1 MATIIDRYDDQS
13 TFVAFLNVIVLNDK
27 QTQRLEDD
35 GFLTIRSLVELYEVP
50 GPKQFEVYLKD
61 LNKTFATASTLNLRI
76 YYSPGVINRLV
87 GFLNYLRHLVNIFH
101 SITDIN
107 DIDMDAANMFA
118 DLWIEHEAE
127 WKKL

>member
-1 MATIIDRYDDQS
+1 MTSRHKVFH
-13 TFVAFLNVIVLNDK
+13 TM
-27 QTQRLEDD
+27 
-35 GFLTIRSLVELYEVP
+35 RSLVEHYKVP

-76 YYSPGVINRLV
+76 YYNPAVINRLV
-87 GFLNYLRHLVNIFH
+87 ECLNYFRHLVNTFH

-127 WKKL
+127 